1 MIQFKLAG
9 VKEFQ
14 DFLKQIEDGWKI
26 RAMRA
31 IAYYLAGRENEALRK
46 EPPVKFVSRA
56 AAYGKVSD
64 APPGYFSWKQ
74 FRYVAMITEGFTKQY
89 VRTHTISRAW
99 EYHESNSQWDRVNI
113 QNNAPGAEYVVGD
126 RQSRHEELVGWRKWR
141 QVVNDNM
148 AGAIRYA
155 QEQIDALIRS
165 AQRK

>member
-46 EPPVKFVSRA
+46 EPPVKFVRRA
-56 AAYGKVSD
+56 DAYGKVSD
-64 APPGYFSWKQ
+64 APAGYFSWRQ
-74 FRYVAMITEGFTKQY
+74 FRYVAAVTEGFTKQY
-89 VRTHTISRAW
+89 NRTHTISQAW

-126 RQSRHEELVGWRKWR
+126 RQSRHEALVGWRKWR
-141 QVVNDNM
+141 QAINDNM

-155 QEQIDALIRS
+155 QEQINALIQS